1 MFVLTRS
8 EELDIS
14 EGESCYSSV
23 RRCSDRRSLSE
34 CNVIH
39 VVRICLTSLR
49 QLQRRLADAVEI
61 KATQLTANAGTTLD
75 FIFLHFL
82 FRGFFFFSLS
92 FLLREKVHSTLSH
105 ITRPAYGE
113 ERRRYLTFFSHLSGP
128 QLEQTRLGLCVQRLL
143 SCRERS
149 FASKQ
154 VRATTR
160 LVDPRPLL
168 TSEATAAPIIIGIEA
183 IGAFSGLVGAAAALR
198 SSESA

>member
-82 FRGFFFFSLS
+82 FRGFFFFFSLGS
-92 FLLREKVHSTLSH
+92 VERKSAFNTFSYNTTCIWRGAAPLSH
-105 ITRPAYGE
+105 
-113 ERRRYLTFFSHLSGP
+113 L
-128 QLEQTRLGLCVQRLL
+128 
-143 SCRERS
+143 
-149 FASKQ
+149 
-154 VRATTR
+154 
-160 LVDPRPLL
+160 LL
-168 TSEATAAPIIIGIEA
+168 TPQWAA
-183 IGAFSGLVGAAAALR
+183 IGANTVGLVRAEIALLSR
-198 SSESA
+198 AQLCFQTSASDNEAC